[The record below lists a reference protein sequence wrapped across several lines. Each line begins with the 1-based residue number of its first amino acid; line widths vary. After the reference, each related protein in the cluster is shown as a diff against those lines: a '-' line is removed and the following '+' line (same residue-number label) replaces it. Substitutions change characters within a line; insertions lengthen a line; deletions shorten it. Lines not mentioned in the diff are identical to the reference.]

1 MADIIKSSGNKGVL
15 TNKAM
20 DEELKRLGIKIEDL
34 LKIKSS
40 GMGEHW
46 RVKLD
51 KLRERKKL
59 LIAKKNS
66 QSKSSGMIPY

>member
-1 MADIIKSSGNKGVL
+1 MAGNTNKGVL

-20 DEELKRLGIKIEDL
+20 DDELKRLGIKIEDL

-40 GMGEHW
+40 GLGDRW
-46 RVKLD
+46 KVQLD

-59 LIAKKNS
+59 LIAKKKS
-66 QSKSSGMIPY
+66 QSKSS

>member
-1 MADIIKSSGNKGVL
+1 MAGNTNKGVL

-20 DEELKRLGIKIEDL
+20 DDELKRLGIKIEDL

-40 GMGEHW
+40 GMGNRW
-46 RVKLD
+46 KVKLD

-59 LIAKKNS
+59 LIAKKKS
-66 QSKSSGMIPY
+66 QSKSS

>member
-66 QSKSSGMIPY
+66 QSKSS